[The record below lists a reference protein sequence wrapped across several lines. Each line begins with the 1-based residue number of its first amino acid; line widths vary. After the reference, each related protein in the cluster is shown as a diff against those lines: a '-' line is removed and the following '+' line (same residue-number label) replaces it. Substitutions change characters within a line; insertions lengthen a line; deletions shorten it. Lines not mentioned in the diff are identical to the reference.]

1 MSVFSSDYTESILSK
16 YQAKNKLQDFE
27 RVLAH
32 AKLSLNKRHSS
43 KYQENVSLRNELK
56 DLNTSLNKF
65 IDVIQEFRTKK
76 HGAITSRFANQSDMA
91 SQLRAREAQITN
103 YTRVNDTLDHELY
116 TLKHR
121 ANQVTSTESAPTYL
135 S

>member
-91 SQLRAREAQITN
+91 SQLRAREAQITS

-116 TLKHR
+116 TLKH
-121 ANQVTSTESAPTYL
+121 
-135 S
+135 